1 MKVALATLKERKD
14 GKWKKKKKKKERRGR
29 EERERERAYLRVEY
43 FNMKTSLYNFP
54 HNGLE
59 ISY

>member
-14 GKWKKKKKKKERRGR
+14 GKWKKKKKKEER
-29 EERERERAYLRVEY
+29 EERERERTYLRVEY